1 MVKQRGNKNDK
12 AHLLACL
19 KRIKKWYLTNR
30 EKVENTL
37 KLIPNKSKFDIYTDS
52 EISKSLLLN
61 DDYRGPYLPVKQEF
75 KYLCESKKL
84 TVKLIK
90 VEGHVY
96 DGNIQVDA
104 LAKEGSINGMVIKP
118 HLLLTQNQVILKYNR
133 EWIPDIS
140 KFIWNKIFTYLE
152 ETN

>member
-1 MVKQRGNKNDK
+1 MKNHKKCKKFQAWTDGSK
-12 AHLLACL
+12 SDNGTGFGIIL
-19 KRIKKWYLTNR
+19 KSKRASTSHKFKLNDCHSNNTAEIISILY
-30 EKVENTL
+30 TL
-37 KLIPNKSKFDIYTDS
+37 KLIPNKSKIDIYTDS

-90 VEGHVY
+90 VKGHVD

-104 LAKEGSINGMVIKP
+104 LQKKEVLMEWLSNHIYYLHKIK
-118 HLLLTQNQVILKYNR
+118 
-133 EWIPDIS
+133 
-140 KFIWNKIFTYLE
+140 
-152 ETN
+152 